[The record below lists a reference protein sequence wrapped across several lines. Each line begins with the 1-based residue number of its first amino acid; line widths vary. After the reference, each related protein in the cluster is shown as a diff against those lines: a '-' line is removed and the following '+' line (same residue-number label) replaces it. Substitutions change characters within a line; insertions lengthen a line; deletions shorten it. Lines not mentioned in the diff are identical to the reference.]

1 MLLSR
6 GRFFL
11 LLFLVLAGPFFGPKL
26 FWFICSRQTV
36 GKVYFTGGQLDAIS
50 GTRKYLY
57 IRFPLG
63 KDTRSPV
70 GSEGRSPAGSD
81 GRSSAGSEGRSP
93 AGDDTVEFISNMFF
107 RWPDDTPVMVRYSR
121 LDPVDA
127 RIDLPICIWGDTL
140 VHILLPMGIW
150 LVLLLTPNRF
160 DPLIPCGCKLLLRW
174 GWPPVKIVEAG
185 RPEIGRAPKSE
196 GRCRSDGRRA
206 FNSAKRRP
214 RSGGDLEV

>member
-11 LLFLVLAGPFFGPKL
+11 LLFFVLVGPFCGPKL

-63 KDTRSPV
+63 KDTRSP
-70 GSEGRSPAGSD
+70 AGND
-81 GRSSAGSEGRSP
+81 GRSP

-127 RIDLPICIWGDTL
+127 RIDLPVCIWGDTL

-160 DPLIPCGCKLLLRW
+160 DPLIPWGCKLLLRW

-196 GRCRSDGRRA
+196 GRCRSDGGRA

-214 RSGGDLEV
+214 RSGGDLEK

>member
-11 LLFLVLAGPFFGPKL
+11 LLFLVLVGPFFGPKL
-26 FWFICSRQTV
+26 FWFICSRQAV

-63 KDTRSPV
+63 KDTRT
-70 GSEGRSPAGSD
+70 PAGRD
-81 GRSSAGSEGRSP
+81 GRTP

-121 LDPVDA
+121 FDPVDA
-127 RIDLPICIWGDTL
+127 RIDLPVCIWGDTL

-160 DPLIPCGCKLLLRW
+160 DPLIPWGCKLLLRW

-185 RPEIGRAPKSE
+185 RPPQQDERARQRRTYGPAGGSTRSGTGRAFDSAK
-196 GRCRSDGRRA
+196 GRR
-206 FNSAKRRP
+206 
-214 RSGGDLEV
+214 RSGGDLEK

>member
-1 MLLSR
+1 MQKSLMLLSR

-11 LLFLVLAGPFFGPKL
+11 LLFLVLVGPFFGPKL

-63 KDTRSPV
+63 KDTRSP
-70 GSEGRSPAGSD
+70 
-81 GRSSAGSEGRSP
+81 

-127 RIDLPICIWGDTL
+127 RIDLPVCIWTDTL
-140 VHILLPMGIW
+140 VNMLLPLGIW

-160 DPLIPCGCKLLLRW
+160 DPLIPWGCQLLLRW

-185 RPEIGRAPKSE
+185 RARKAEARLRSGTGRAFGSAK
-196 GRCRSDGRRA
+196 GRR
-206 FNSAKRRP
+206 
-214 RSGGDLEV
+214 RSGGDLEK

>member
-1 MLLSR
+1 MQKSLMLLSR

-11 LLFLVLAGPFFGPKL
+11 LLFLVLVGPFFGPKL

-63 KDTRSPV
+63 KNT
-70 GSEGRSPAGSD
+70 RSPAGSD

-127 RIDLPICIWGDTL
+127 RIDLPVCIWTDTL
-140 VHILLPMGIW
+140 VNMLLPLGIW

-160 DPLIPCGCKLLLRW
+160 DPLIPWGCQLLLRW

-185 RPEIGRAPKSE
+185 RARKAEARLRSGTGRAFGSAK
-196 GRCRSDGRRA
+196 GRR
-206 FNSAKRRP
+206 
-214 RSGGDLEV
+214 RSGGDLEK